1 MFLLPLTDIV
11 PVLLH
16 FAPVFSDR
24 VWRHAAVLVVGAI
37 LSPEK
42 RTVTAALRVM
52 GLSEEKQFGKY
63 HRVLSRAVW
72 SSLELSRIL
81 LGLLVTLLLSADSP
95 LPIVIDETLE
105 RRQGA
110 KIRAKGV
117 FRDAVRSTKE
127 RVVTSFGLRWVSMM
141 LVVKVPWAQRPWA
154 LPFLTVLA
162 PSERANDKLHRRHKT
177 VVKWTR
183 QMIAQVRRW
192 WPQRRIVLIGD
203 GGYAAVGL
211 ALWCS
216 GLLNPVTLVTRLRLD
231 AALYAPPPA
240 PMPGRRGPK
249 PKKGVRLP
257 SLAQRAAAPNA
268 VWETLTLSWY
278 GGEPRTV
285 HIQTGT
291 ALWYTPRHAPVPI
304 RWVLVCCPEGRFE
317 AQAFL
322 CTDLD
327 ATPTQILAWVVLR
340 WNIEVTFEDV
350 REHLGVETQRQWS
363 DKAIARTTPILLG
376 LYSLITLLAH
386 EWAAQQP
393 LPVRTAAWYH
403 KEDATFADVIAFV
416 RRAIWGRLN
425 CMRST
430 SDPDW
435 VLIPRQSAER
445 LMDTLCY
452 AA

>member
-1 MFLLPLTDIV
+1 MFPLPLTDIV
-11 PVLLH
+11 PVLRH

-24 VWRHAAVLVVGAI
+24 VWKHAMVLVVGAI

-72 SSLELSRIL
+72 SSLALSRIL

-127 RVVTSFGLRWVSMM
+127 RVVTSFGLRWISMM
-141 LVVKVPWAQRPWA
+141 LVVRLPWAKRPWA

-162 PSERANDKLHRRHKT
+162 PSGRANAKLRRRHKT
-177 VVKWTR
+177 VVKWAR

-192 WPQRRIVLIGD
+192 WPRRRIVLIGD

-211 ALWCS
+211 ARWCS
-216 GLLNPVTLVTRLRLD
+216 GMLNPVTLVTRLRLD
-231 AALYAPPPA
+231 AALYAPPPV
-240 PMPGRRGPK
+240 PLPGRRGPK
-249 PKKGVRLP
+249 PKKGARLP
-257 SLAQRAAAPNA
+257 SLTQRAADPDAA
-268 VWETLTLSWY
+268 WETLSVSWY
-278 GGEPRTV
+278 GTEFRTV
-285 HIQTGT
+285 QVQTGT
-291 ALWYTPRHAPVPI
+291 ALWYTPRHAPAPI
-304 RWVLVCCPEGRFE
+304 RWVLVRCPAGRF
-317 AQAFL
+317 ADQAFL
-322 CTDLD
+322 CTDRQ
-327 ATPTQILAWVVLR
+327 ATPTQILVWVVWR

-350 REHLGVETQRQWS
+350 REHLGLETQRQWS
-363 DKAIARTTPILLG
+363 DKAIARTTPLLLG
-376 LYSLITLLAH
+376 LYSLVTLLAH

-393 LPVRTAAWYH
+393 LPIRTAAWYP
-403 KEDATFADVIAFV
+403 KEDATFADAIAFV

-430 SDPDW
+430 ADPDW